1 MPSINNIPVV
11 RRMDDLGR
19 VVIPKEIRQRLNINI
34 GDALAV
40 SSDDKCVIFTPLSV
54 VDPVRHALEL
64 LQNEL
69 TINNDL
75 DTSVRQTMLNMTQ
88 NMLLALNKAQK
99 ANKP

>member
-1 MPSINNIPVV
+1 MPSTNDIPVV
-11 RRMDDLGR
+11 RRVDDLGR
-19 VVIPKEIRQRLNINI
+19 VVIPKEIRQRLNIDV
-34 GDALAV
+34 GDSV
-40 SSDDKCVIFTPLSV
+40 SIASDDKRVIITPLSV

-75 DTSVRQTMLNMTQ
+75 DTNVRQTMLNMTQ